1 MVDPAGHKDSSDM
14 EQTLNK
20 SASCEL
26 KLCSIIHEGL
36 TTMLQRV
43 TVCGESN
50 YRERTTTGPIWAE
63 FLRATEA
70 QKAA

>member
-26 KLCSIIHEGL
+26 KLFSIIHEGI
-36 TTMLQRV
+36 TTM
-43 TVCGESN
+43 
-50 YRERTTTGPIWAE
+50 PAAE
-63 FLRATEA
+63 GASLPGV
-70 QKAA
+70 QL